1 MKRYTIGLITGIFL
15 TTGYSQNY
23 IIDEYKFEWITA
35 EVRDLKMEISKEE
48 DHTQIILH
56 KKSSMGNYLFLSPS
70 DAYHIGKALE
80 KTNDFYSKMIDSQ
93 EEINKK
99 IDAGDYFVQF
109 NQSPKSG
116 FKVYIAKDGTSY
128 LNFYI
133 DRKTAIGIAEHLID
147 AEQRVNFLNE
157 KLKNITK

>member
-1 MKRYTIGLITGIFL
+1 MRRYTIGLITGILL

-23 IIDEYKFEWITA
+23 IIDEYKFGWITA
-35 EVRDLKMEISKEE
+35 EVRNLKMEISKEE
-48 DHTQIILH
+48 DRTQIILRRE
-56 KKSSMGNYLFLSPS
+56 SSFGDYLFLSPS

-80 KTNDFYSKMIDSQ
+80 RTNDYYSKMIDSQ
-93 EEINKK
+93 EEINQK

-109 NQSPKSG
+109 NQSPKNG
-116 FKVYIAKDGTSY
+116 FKVYIAKDGAFS
-128 LNFYI
+128 LSFYI

-157 KLKNITK
+157 KLKNINK